1 MSFDRVKPF
10 AEAITA
16 AHMGPTPSWAW
27 SLEVLPWRE
36 HPLLTGGR
44 RFGEAEPASA
54 KRPEQTLP

>member
-10 AEAITA
+10 AEATTGADI
-16 AHMGPTPSWAW
+16 GPTPSWAQ

-36 HPLLTGGR
+36 HPLFTGGR

-54 KRPEQTLP
+54 KRLEQTLA